1 MYPSPCVVG
10 TPIIEVFMNFVKKM
24 TILMAVL
31 SIISLL
37 PAGAWAGTVPYSDTT
52 DIMDDLATLSVDGVV
67 FNEADYP
74 FLAFDQSFIYDLG
87 NGSKVLG
94 IYEFGRGTDDHAL
107 YIYVYHPRTQYLE
120 HDISSFRCNISCW
133 CESFSGSCYFF
144 NDIPAVLL
152 DHSEDYRFLKLK
164 VELSQFTNS
173 TSIPSSGICIYSASV
188 SFSGII
194 SHPYAYDYEPWYYM
208 SVDVDIDGSNGCF
221 FFDSSGGTHF
231 RNTDILTLDVNHSI
245 YYTETSPK
253 GDYYRQALYTAYF
266 SVPEQ
271 YFADNFDLTSLRCK
285 WEESHTAPRVVTED
299 VELYPYLKELADY
312 DGALDGSVYDYGAI
326 LVNVRRPSGSRIYF
340 DNSINL
346 PQDPDDFN
354 DNYVSNQLTSSVTY
368 NVLLNQFVRSDVF
381 NNAFLVEDLGDL
393 RFDGRRFG
401 SYEGYVLASNK
412 SITLNGEVDEGSLK
426 GLNTYTVSSEDLFNV
441 TGRYSDNCFFHQ
453 FLTLFI
459 GDDED
464 FSVRQLETISDPST
478 VAVLSDSQI
487 ISTYYI
493 GEHYVDDFKRACSN
507 AAEAGERMVLLRYAI
522 RDYYSAPAVY
532 VNSGDYPFT
541 AYYSLGIL
549 GGNYDVINSNCN
561 FSWGTVFR
569 GFTVIDL
576 TFTGDTVSY
585 VIDVKC
591 EPTDVV
597 PGVMPPVDPG
607 GVFGDILDI
616 IDIGSSVGEGVSD
629 AWRAVRIAVKVVLAV
644 VVSLV
649 ALKLITALVN
659 LLRAIF
665 HRKT

>member
-1 MYPSPCVVG
+1 
-10 TPIIEVFMNFVKKM
+10 MNFVKKM

-52 DIMDDLATLSVDGVV
+52 DIMDDLATLSVDGVA
-67 FNEADYP
+67 FNEEDYP

-94 IYEFGRGTDDHAL
+94 IYEYGRGTDDHLL
-107 YIYVYHPRTQYLE
+107 YIYVYHPRTQYFE
-120 HDISSFRCNISCW
+120 HDLSSFRCDLSCW
-133 CESFSGSCYFF
+133 CESLSGSLYSF

-164 VELSQFTNS
+164 VELSQLTNS
-173 TSIPSSGICIYSASV
+173 TGIPSSDICIYSAFV

-208 SVDVDIDGSNGCF
+208 SVDVDIDGSNACF

-253 GDYYRQALYTAYF
+253 GKSHKQALYTAYF

-285 WEESHTAPRVVTED
+285 WEESHTTPRVVTD
-299 VELYPYLKELADY
+299 DAELYKCLNQLVNYS
-312 DGALDGSVYDYGAI
+312 GALDGSNASIGSVLVDAI
-326 LVNVRRPSGSRIYF
+326 YTNYTGLVGGIFYNLNFSCSLNAPETYNAF
-340 DNSINL
+340 NSL
-346 PQDPDDFN
+346 
-354 DNYVSNQLTSSVTY
+354 YVSNPINTVVNYPDVSVRNWST
-368 NVLLNQFVRSDVF
+368 F
-381 NNAFLVEDLGDL
+381 NNAFLVDDLDDFYIGY
-393 RFDGRRFG
+393 DGRRFG

-478 VAVLSDSQI
+478 VAALSDSQI

-507 AAEAGERMVLLRYAI
+507 AAEAGERMVLLRYAV
-522 RDYYSAPAVY
+522 RDYYLAPALY
-532 VNSGDYPFT
+532 VNTDGYQLDLLNSIV
-541 AYYSLGIL
+541 SS
-549 GGNYDVINSNCN
+549 VIVLPSNCI
-561 FSWGTVFR
+561 FSVSTVFR
-569 GFTVIDL
+569 DFTVIDL

-597 PGVMPPVDPG
+597 PGVMPPTDPG
-607 GVFGDILDI
+607 GVL
-616 IDIGSSVGEGVSD
+616 IDAIENIGFSIGSDVSK
-629 AWRAVRIAVKVVLAV
+629 AWDVVLIVIKVVLAV
-644 VVSLV
+644 VVSLI
-649 ALKLITALVN
+649 ALKLITALVK